1 MAQALARHDL
11 STDGSSLFEPCLSPA
26 ERAMVKA
33 LSLMLRRA
41 PSLARKPDAL
51 MTVARHGI
59 AAGEGDPELVSR
71 RAKRVVL
78 ITLCRAAAARR
89 ERLQA

>member
-1 MAQALARHDL
+1 
-11 STDGSSLFEPCLSPA
+11 
-26 ERAMVKA
+26 MVKA

-59 AAGEGDPELVSR
+59 AAGESDVELVAR
-71 RAKRVVL
+71 RARRVVL
-78 ITLCRAAAARR
+78 ITLCQAAAARR
-89 ERLQA
+89 ERLRG

>member
-1 MAQALARHDL
+1 MAQALARHEI
-11 STDGSSLFEPCLSPA
+11 STGGSSLFEPCLSPA

-33 LSLMLRRA
+33 LTLMLRRA

-59 AAGEGDPELVSR
+59 AAGEGDPELAGR
-71 RAKRVVL
+71 RARRVVL
-78 ITLCRAAAARR
+78 ITLCQAAAARR
-89 ERLQA
+89 ERLRA

>member
-1 MAQALARHDL
+1 MARALARRDI
-11 STDGSSLFEPCLSPA
+11 SPGGGSLFEPCLSPA

-33 LSLMLRRA
+33 LTIMLRRA
-41 PSLARKPDAL
+41 PSLTRKPDAL

-59 AAGEGDPELVSR
+59 AVGESDPELVTR
-71 RAKRVVL
+71 RARRVVL

-89 ERLQA
+89 ERLEA